1 MMTTTTTTASAP
13 TTTPAGSPRWRR
25 VYRAVAD
32 YLAAAPGTHIL
43 FLIVAVTTLVLR
55 GVDAPTTTRI
65 LRHQSTNLF
74 QMSRDAPRVLVL
86 SAFLLD
92 NGKLLME
99 AAYFT
104 LVVAPVERW
113 VGTYRWLATFA
124 AGHIGATLATT
135 VGIWLQVRQGAEQ
148 GLVYPVDVGVS
159 YGVAAMAGVLVYRFR
174 RPWNLVWFAVVAL
187 DVGAAVISTGTFTD
201 WGHLVAFGIGLAMGP
216 LVRPDPGDRRHLLVV
231 LGAALL
237 AAAAFCLVL
246 LFTVPDRDITVSET
260 GPTVDVTVVGR
271 PPECGPGCHTVV
283 VRYVPPAEDADA
295 TAPPAAVAPAP
306 APAAPAAVAA
316 AAPVAVPGAPGTG
329 TSPAALPSAAR
340 RPIEGVLVLSQ
351 QTLTQRGQHLLAVAD
366 PAVPGRLRPLR
377 PPQRVSPD
385 SLFAALAAALAATGT
400 ALLLLARRVT
410 HGRRPAPASGAGVR

>member
-1 MMTTTTTTASAP
+1 MTTTTARLATTAP
-13 TTTPAGSPRWRR
+13 TRTPRWRR
-25 VYRAVAD
+25 VYRAAAD

-43 FLIVAVTTLVLR
+43 LLIVAVTTLVLR

-92 NGKLLME
+92 NGKLLVE

-135 VGIWLQVRQGAEQ
+135 VGIWLQVRQGAER

-174 RPWNLVWFAVVAL
+174 RPWNLVWLGVVAV
-187 DVGAAVISTGTFTD
+187 DIGTAVISTGTFTD

-216 LVRPDPGDRRHLLVV
+216 LVRPDPGNRRHLLLV
-231 LGAALL
+231 LGAGLL

-246 LFTVPDRDITVSET
+246 LLTVPDRDIAVPET

-271 PPECGPGCHTVV
+271 PPECGPACHTVV
-283 VRYVPPAEDADA
+283 VRYLPPVEDADA
-295 TAPPAAVAPAP
+295 SPSPAG
-306 APAAPAAVAA
+306 PAAPAGASAGPATPPPTATPTTTAV
-316 AAPVAVPGAPGTG
+316 
-329 TSPAALPSAAR
+329 R
-340 RPIEGVLVLSQ
+340 RPVEGILVLPQ

-385 SLFAALAAALAATGT
+385 SLFGAMAAALAATG
-400 ALLLLARRVT
+400 AVLLLLARRVS
-410 HGRRPAPASGAGVR
+410 GRPRPAPGEAAAYPS

>member
-1 MMTTTTTTASAP
+1 MTTTTTARAP
-13 TTTPAGSPRWRR
+13 TTAPARTPRWRR

-43 FLIVAVTTLVLR
+43 LLIVAVTTLVLR
-55 GVDAPTTTRI
+55 GLDAPTTTRI

-92 NGKLLME
+92 NGRLLVE

-135 VGIWLQVRQGAEQ
+135 VGIWLQVRQEAER

-174 RPWNLVWFAVVAL
+174 RPWNLVWFAVVAV

-231 LGAALL
+231 LGAGLL
-237 AAAAFCLVL
+237 AAAVFCLVL
-246 LFTVPDRDITVSET
+246 LLTVPDRDIAVPET

-271 PPECGPGCHTVV
+271 PPECGPACQTVV
-283 VRYVPPAEDADA
+283 VRYVPPVEDGGAA
-295 TAPPAAVAPAP
+295 TPQTPGSP
-306 APAAPAAVAA
+306 APAAGSPAVPATATTTATTAAV
-316 AAPVAVPGAPGTG
+316 
-329 TSPAALPSAAR
+329 R
-340 RPIEGVLVLSQ
+340 RPVEGILVLPQ

-366 PAVPGRLRPLR
+366 AVVPGRLRPLR

-385 SLFAALAAALAATGT
+385 SLFGAIAAALGVTGT
-400 ALLLLARRVT
+400 ALLLLARRVS
-410 HGRRPAPASGAGVR
+410 GRPRPEPGEAEPGEAAPYRS

>member
-1 MMTTTTTTASAP
+1 MD
-13 TTTPAGSPRWRR
+13 SPRWQRL
-25 VYRAVAD
+25 YRAAAD
-32 YLAAAPGTHIL
+32 YLAAAPGTHIF

-55 GVDAPTTTRI
+55 GLDAPTTTRI

-74 QMSRDAPRVLVL
+74 QMTRDAPRVLVL

-92 NGKLLME
+92 NGRLVVQ

-104 LVVAPVERW
+104 FVVAPVERW
-113 VGTYRWLATFA
+113 IGTYRWLAAFA

-135 VGIWLQVRQGAEQ
+135 IGIWLQVRQGAEQ

-159 YGVAAMAGVLVYRFR
+159 YGVAAMAGVLVYRLR
-174 RPWNLVWFAVVAL
+174 RPWNLLWFGLVAVR
-187 DVGAAVISTGTFTD
+187 VGAAVISTGTFTD

-231 LGAALL
+231 LGAGLL

-246 LFTVPDRDITVSET
+246 LVTVPDRDISVPET
-260 GPTVDVTVVGR
+260 GLTVDVTVIGR
-271 PPECGPGCHTVV
+271 PPECGPSCHSVV
-283 VRYVPPAEDADA
+283 VRYLPPAEEPDLTAQSAD
-295 TAPPAAVAPAP
+295 PGAADGTGDG
-306 APAAPAAVAA
+306 AAPAAT
-316 AAPVAVPGAPGTG
+316 PV
-329 TSPAALPSAAR
+329 R
-340 RPIEGVLVLSQ
+340 RPVEGILVLPQ

-385 SLFAALAAALAATGT
+385 SLFGAIAAALGATGA
-400 ALLLLARRVT
+400 ALLLLARRT
-410 HGRRPAPASGAGVR
+410 SHRPEREPEPYTS